1 MKGAT
6 MDTDE
11 TQMKARRVEVCT
23 LISVTACVLL
33 PALHPN
39 WSRLGA

>member
-1 MKGAT
+1 

-11 TQMKARRVEVCT
+11 PQMKTRRVEVFA